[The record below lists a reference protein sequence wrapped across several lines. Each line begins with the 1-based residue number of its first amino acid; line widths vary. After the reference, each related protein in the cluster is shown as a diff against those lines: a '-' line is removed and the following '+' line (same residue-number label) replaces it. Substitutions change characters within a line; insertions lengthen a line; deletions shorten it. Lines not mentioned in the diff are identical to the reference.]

1 MILQKFL
8 KTSHKLK
15 YLSLCFFVFSQYLQ
29 FKLKKFSSILE
40 DLESIKQNKT
50 QNENSSTLISRSIK
64 IFGALNISSCL
75 FKSIVLYKLL
85 KRNNK
90 NPTLHIGVKNIGDLE
105 AHAWIELEGRMLDD
119 DLGYKIFTSI
129 K

>member
-1 MILQKFL
+1 MILHKFL
-8 KTSHKLK
+8 KTKFKLQ
-15 YLSLCFFVFSQYLQ
+15 YLYLCFFVFSQYLQ

-40 DLESIKQNKT
+40 DLESFKQNKT
-50 QNENSSTLISRSIK
+50 QNENSSTLISRSLK

-85 KRNNK
+85 KRNNE